1 MAMSS
6 SSAVTLLTDPLLGP
20 GRGDR
25 APHKLPPSGDQP
37 QSGTPAL
44 ALDASIVIIRWDD
57 HDLIGCG
64 HDLRSDYVERF
75 WLGVLG
81 PATVLM
87 LRRFARGFAE
97 RPDGFRVH
105 PVDTAAALGLGRGT
119 GKSSIIARTI
129 DRACQ
134 FGAARIEGPDQ
145 LAVRSMLASLTD
157 RQLARLPEPVR
168 RAHDRWES
176 HGR

>member
-1 MAMSS
+1 MTMSS
-6 SSAVTLLTDPLLGP
+6 NPTDTRVTDARLDP
-20 GRGDR
+20 GRS
-25 APHKLPPSGDQP
+25 AHTPHNLPLSPNQL

-44 ALDASIVIIRWDD
+44 ILDESIVIIRWDD
-57 HDLIGCG
+57 HDLIGLG

-119 GKSSIIARTI
+119 GRSSIIGRTI

-134 FGAARIEGPDQ
+134 FGAARVEAPDQ
-145 LAVRSMLASLTD
+145 LAVRSMLPSLTD